1 MVSVITNFSR
11 ITILS
16 YVIIFTLIDC
26 VLLFEPKLK
35 EGLNSILVTI
45 QAVMI
50 VLLLVNGSI
59 VLYYST
65 EEPRIL
71 LLLVLELLFFS
82 IFALVINKITVPVS
96 KGLINNV
103 LFLISMSLITL
114 ERLSLTRA
122 ARQFIFCEKYRKLTD
137 LHLYLVELALFCCYL

>member
-50 VLLLVNGSI
+50 VLFLVNGSI
-59 VLYYST
+59 VLYYSA

-71 LLLVLELLFFS
+71 LLLVLELIFLLV
-82 IFALVINKITVPVS
+82 FALVINKLTVPVS

-103 LFLISMSLITL
+103 LFLISTSLKVVTSLLYFKAVVSASCL
-114 ERLSLTRA
+114 EQS
-122 ARQFIFCEKYRKLTD
+122 
-137 LHLYLVELALFCCYL
+137 